1 MVSRLLLLCLLL
13 PVFASAQRF
22 YTVEEHGFKVGT
34 FAAPIFPKRTSLP
47 QLSQGSL
54 DFTGYS
60 VGLSVLIPKLESW
73 YWQAGVQFSNFR
85 ETYQS
90 GKLNPGMATPDS
102 LPDRFRQIDNFSFL
116 DANFGF
122 RYYLNPGK
130 RLKFFIHPALA
141 ASYALTGRRLQTTVF
156 GSGKIE
162 EFQGEPAD
170 VDLRKFNVAFRF
182 GGGAELLLHP
192 TAALFVEPTFLQQFL
207 PAMEKD
213 GGNSRF
219 YAWGIGG
226 GFVFKL

>member
-1 MVSRLLLLCLLL
+1 MNARLLLLFLSL
-13 PVFASAQRF
+13 PALASAQRF
-22 YTVEEHGFKVGT
+22 YTIEEHGFKVST
-34 FAAPIFPKRTSLP
+34 FAAPLFPKRTALP
-47 QLSQGSL
+47 ELSQGSL
-54 DFTGYS
+54 DFSGYS

-73 YWQAGVQFSNFR
+73 YWQAGIQFSNFR

-90 GKLNPGMATPDS
+90 GKLNPGTTTPDS

-141 ASYALTGRRLQTTVF
+141 ASYSLTARRLQTTVY
-156 GSGKIE
+156 GDGKIE
-162 EFQGEPAD
+162 EFKGEPED
-170 VDLRKFNVAFRF
+170 VSLRKFNVGVHF

-192 TAALFVEPTFLQQFL
+192 TAAMFVEPVFFQQFL

-213 GGNSRF
+213 GGTSRF